1 MSNTFISYFNGEV
14 TFWDHVPDAGELPLH
29 ALLYRYE
36 PKKFDGRP
44 LLYRVHITFTD
55 TPTFRTIQTPWIG
68 IPSELKTAALLMG
81 APISE

>member
-1 MSNTFISYFNGEV
+1 MSNLYISYFNGEIA
-14 TFWDHVPDAGELPLH
+14 FWDELPRSGDLPLH

-55 TPTFRTIQTPWIG
+55 IPTYRPIKLPWIG
-68 IPSELKTAALLMG
+68 LPFELKAAALLMG
-81 APISE
+81 APIPE